1 MSSEI
6 FQHREGQLFCG
17 DVPVES
23 VAGSVPTP
31 FYLYDATCVQQRYRG
46 LERAFSSVPH
56 LTCYAFKANSQPE
69 ILRILLK
76 EGAGAEV
83 VSGAELQL
91 ALAVG
96 FAPEKIVF
104 SGVGKTV
111 QELFDGLRADVH
123 LFTVESEGE
132 LLQLERLASQVK
144 RSARVALRINPDVD
158 PMTHPHIA
166 TGVNTAKFGL
176 ELEVAFDLYTHY
188 REFPH
193 LEFIGV
199 HTHIGSQLTS
209 IEPLRETARLL
220 EDLVSELRDKGVP
233 LREVDW
239 GGGLGIPYIEES
251 VPTFEEYA
259 QCILPWISR
268 MGLRVILEPG
278 RTLVGPCGALVMKVL
293 YRKEVH
299 GRRFVVVDGAMND
312 LIRPALYGAH
322 HRIVP
327 VVMRNESAENVDI
340 VGAACES
347 SDVFGRDR
355 PLGEM
360 RQGDMLC
367 VLDTGAYGFSMSS
380 NYNLRP
386 RPAEVL
392 TEGDTFR
399 IVREAETMEDLV
411 ARELG
416 GES

>member
-1 MSSEI
+1 MSEL
-6 FQHREGQLFCG
+6 FQYLEGRLYCE
-17 DVPVES
+17 DVPVER
-23 VAGSVPTP
+23 VAGAVPTP
-31 FYLYDATCVQQRYRG
+31 FYLYSSTCVLHRYRG
-46 LERAFSSVPH
+46 LERAFASVPH
-56 LTCYAFKANSQPE
+56 LTCYALKANSQPE

-76 EGAGAEV
+76 DGAGAEV

-91 ALAVG
+91 AIAVG

-104 SGVGKTV
+104 SGVGKTE
-111 QELFDGLRADVH
+111 QELLAGLGADVH

-132 LLQLERLASQVK
+132 LVHLERLASQIE
-144 RSARVALRINPDVD
+144 RAARVALRINPDVD
-158 PMTHPHIA
+158 PKTHPHIA
-166 TGVNTAKFGL
+166 TGVNSAKFGL
-176 ELEVAFDLYTHY
+176 DLEAALELYTHH

-209 IEPLRETARLL
+209 IEPLKETARLL
-220 EDLVSELRDKGVP
+220 EDLVLELRDKGVP

-239 GGGLGIPYIEES
+239 GGGLGIPYEVES

-259 QCILPWISR
+259 QCVLPWISR
-268 MGLRVILEPG
+268 TGLRVILEPG

-293 YRKEVH
+293 YTKEVH
-299 GRRFVVVDGAMND
+299 GRRFAVVDGAMND

-327 VVMRNESAENVDI
+327 AVMRNESVENVDI

-355 PLGEM
+355 PLGEL

-367 VLDTGAYGFSMSS
+367 VLDAGAYGFSMSS

-392 TEGDTFR
+392 AEGDTFR
-399 IVREAETMEDLV
+399 IVREAETTEDLV

-416 GES
+416 AES